1 VRHLLVLAAAVSLA
15 AGSVSAQSPT
25 PQQKRGAYLA
35 QIMDC
40 GGCHTPGA
48 LTGQPDMKR
57 AFAGSDIGFGIPDVG
72 VFYPPNL
79 TPDPETGL
87 GRWTQAQIVAAV
99 RNGVRPDGRVL
110 APIMPWK
117 SYAVLSD
124 ADAKALGFLLSLAG
138 LPRRAAEMED
148 EVHSLRSKSQC
159 DGPSDSFC
167 RTCD

>member
-1 VRHLLVLAAAVSLA
+1 MRHLLVLAAAVSLA

-117 SYAVLSD
+117 SYAMLSD
-124 ADAKALGFLLSLAG
+124 ADAKALAAYMKNLPPVKHAAPAMAGAGEKPRAPYLAVVM
-138 LPRRAAEMED
+138 P
-148 EVHSLRSKSQC
+148 Q
-159 DGPSDSFC
+159 
-167 RTCD
+167 